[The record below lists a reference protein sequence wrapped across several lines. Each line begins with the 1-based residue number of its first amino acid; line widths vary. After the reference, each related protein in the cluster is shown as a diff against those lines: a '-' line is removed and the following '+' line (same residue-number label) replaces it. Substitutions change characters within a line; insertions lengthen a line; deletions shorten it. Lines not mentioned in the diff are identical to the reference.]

1 MSPLEKMRKDMEL
14 KKIDAAIAEL
24 EYKIQER
31 LEDIDRM
38 REHINLQLK
47 RKKELGGEQNG

>member
-1 MSPLEKMRKDMEL
+1 MSQLEKMKKDMEL

-38 REHINLQLK
+38 KEHINLQLK
-47 RKKELGGEQNG
+47 RKQELGGE